1 MVVFL
6 KRNGGFFGD
15 NKYRRKSVLYLA
27 RCTRLSPN
35 EANLTRWQLGSNPYC
50 MFCAIFIETTSH
62 IFFECPAFQ
71 HIWRAPPFNLGITP
85 SFSNFSCGIC
95 FLQASLL
102 TDLFALACNVCWRL
116 WFNRNQLEHSVFDNV
131 GEDVIYWVIVF

>member
-1 MVVFL
+1 MEVSLETTNTAESPYFIWRVVHDSL
-6 KRNGGFFGD
+6 PTK
-15 NKYRRKSVLYLA
+15 
-27 RCTRLSPN
+27 
-35 EANLTRWQLGSNPYC
+35 ANLTRWQLGSNPYC

-71 HIWRAPPFNLGITP
+71 LLWRAPPFNLGITP